1 MKGEF
6 NEDDFKSII
15 ENNIEIPDNKT
26 RYFFTILLQP
36 FVFNFPVFAIHLTKS
51 ENGHFSLK
59 EAIDVN
65 KLFKIINSHP
75 KFEAHFFSADGETSL
90 DDLHQI
96 AFNMYESELQKVIK
110 GEMKFNDLFK
120 FIKTKCIVLP
130 ILDVFHGVK
139 SGRNKIINNILKIGK
154 KCNLISSEELNE
166 ILELNDA
173 TLEDKSTLGR
183 MNDQYAINL
192 FQIHN
197 VIKAFNKNHNASGLY
212 LFIFT
217 IILEVFRNIY
227 IELQFRIDLSKLVL
241 YLLWFFYQ
249 NIFN

>member
-1 MKGEF
+1 
-6 NEDDFKSII
+6 
-15 ENNIEIPDNKT
+15 
-26 RYFFTILLQP
+26 
-36 FVFNFPVFAIHLTKS
+36 
-51 ENGHFSLK
+51 
-59 EAIDVN
+59 
-65 KLFKIINSHP
+65 
-75 KFEAHFFSADGETSL
+75 
-90 DDLHQI
+90 
-96 AFNMYESELQKVIK
+96 MYESELKKVIK

-130 ILDVFHGVK
+130 ILDVFHSVK

-197 VIKAFNKNHNASGLY
+197 VIKAFNKNHNTSGLY

-249 NIFN
+249 NIFNVPKNTCLKKNKKSKKKYVWFSDKISLIKLINTIICLLIILDDPEL